1 MGGSVEAIR
10 PFTPKTRPKV
20 CLTSS
25 DQLRQHDVQ
34 GEVLAIT
41 FFTARVEAVPLP
53 SFACAI
59 LRQSMSSETSRVE
72 AFSDGVFAIAITLL
86 ILDVHVPTSSQGS
99 LGHALGRQWPT
110 YVAFLISFAFIGI
123 MWVNH
128 HRLFNHIHR
137 TDNGLMFL
145 NLLLLLGVTVVPFP
159 TALIAAHYYA
169 VRGDLVD
176 SATHESAEAISKQY
190 AVGPISYLICLG
202 LTWVSVPASLGLNIA
217 LALFFAMPPRTKH
230 GNRARE
236 MHIAAK

>member
-1 MGGSVEAIR
+1 
-10 PFTPKTRPKV
+10 
-20 CLTSS
+20 
-25 DQLRQHDVQ
+25 
-34 GEVLAIT
+34 
-41 FFTARVEAVPLP
+41 
-53 SFACAI
+53 
-59 LRQSMSSETSRVE
+59 MSSETSRVE

-86 ILDVHVPTSSQGS
+86 ILDVHVPTSVQGH
-99 LGHALGRQWPT
+99 LGAALAKQWPT

-159 TALIAAHYYA
+159 TALIAAHYYGGGRTVAAAVFNGTYFVIAIFFNVLWHHA
-169 VRGDLVD
+169 VRGDLLD
-176 SATHESAEAISKQY
+176 SATRESAEAISKQY
-190 AVGPISYLICLG
+190 GVGPLAYLVCFG